1 MQHTSYAC
9 SPAGPSQAKP
19 AASGAY
25 AALRFARSAA
35 AAAAAERAVRGERVR
50 DSRSATRECGVGAR
64 GERSL
69 ALRLACFSLVWERA
83 VSVRALPHVCSHHT
97 HAYKLSRRTAEGQG
111 CSRLAGRVRRPY
123 TRERGPKREWAKEG
137 MGQSGN
143 GPKREWAKVGM
154 GLRGRIGCGR
164 LTGCV

>member
-25 AALRFARSAA
+25 AALRFVRSAA
-35 AAAAAERAVRGERVR
+35 AAVAAERAVRGERVR

-69 ALRLACFSLVWERA
+69 ALGLHA
-83 VSVRALPHVCSHHT
+83 SVLCGKELCLYAHSHT
-97 HAYKLSRRTAEGQG
+97 YARITRTQSKLSRRTAGGPG

-143 GPKREWAKVGM
+143 GPKRAHRLWPTHGM
-154 GLRGRIGCGR
+154 CM
-164 LTGCV
+164 TAS